1 MTGGVLDQVTLHLVS
16 GLDTLDQFRRWA
28 GERREGPLCVDT
40 ETSGL
45 NPHRDVHRLT
55 QLGDTRH
62 GWAFPPGWF
71 GAANEVIGR
80 YRGRIGMFNSPFDW
94 RVLEHCDGVTPRWE
108 ATDDAQLA
116 GHIHDSRRVNAL
128 KARSAIEIDPRALA
142 GEKLLSE
149 GMKKQHW
156 NWANV
161 PVTWP
166 PYWQYGAIDTVC
178 TAHLLAKFLPEVI
191 SQFGPAYDLELRYA
205 ALCAQMMSAGMM
217 IDIPYIHARMA
228 EVEAWTA
235 RATAWLRDQWGIT
248 SLGSNEQVGHAL
260 ERAGVPILHRTG
272 TGLPTADRDTLAM
285 YAVQFPH
292 AAGLLNT
299 LIAAKKGEGITGKY
313 LGKFLAMADGDI
325 MHYSIHSTGAQ
336 RTGRSSVSDPPM
348 QQFDRQ
354 VPYIRGSYVPRP
366 GNVFVAIDADQ
377 IEARLA
383 AHFSAD
389 PQLIADFA
397 DADASGASFFLIQ
410 AAGIYRTEITKK
422 DPRYTTTKNAFYGWQ
437 FGAGLETA
445 AATAGVSIEQMRP
458 AYEGIKA
465 RYRGVQGMMNKIVKE
480 NRHRGH
486 RPQIRTISGKRLYG
500 DRGKEYALQDYM
512 IQGSAADLMKRGGI
526 DLAAAG
532 LGDML
537 RLSIHDEWLLECPAA
552 DAADVLRT
560 AQQVLTNRTDFRVPL
575 TWSGSILTERWVKT

>member
-1 MTGGVLDQVTLHLVS
+1 MGSLDE
-16 GLDTLDQFRRWA
+16 FRRWV
-28 GERREGPLCVDT
+28 GERRDGPLCVDT
-40 ETSGL
+40 ESGGL
-45 NPHRDVHRLT
+45 SPHRNRHRLT
-55 QLGDTRH
+55 QIGDMWT
-62 GWAFPPGWF
+62 GWAFTPGWF
-71 GAANEVIGR
+71 GAANEVITGYQGR
-80 YRGRIGMFNSPFDW
+80 LGMFNSPYDH
-94 RVLEHCDGVTPRWE
+94 RVLQHQDGVTPRWE

-116 GHIHDSRRVNAL
+116 SHIVDSARVNKL
-128 KARSAIEIDPRALA
+128 KARSAIEIDPRAVA
-142 GEKLLSE
+142 GERLLSE

-156 NWANV
+156 TWDTV
-161 PVTWP
+161 PVTWE
-166 PYWQYGAIDTVC
+166 PYWQYGALDPVL

-235 RATAWLRDQWGIT
+235 RATSWLRAQWGIT
-248 SLGSNEQVGHAL
+248 SMGSNEQVGAAL
-260 ERAGVPILHRTG
+260 ERAGVPILHRTA

-292 AAGLLNT
+292 AAPLLNT
-299 LIAAKKGEGITGKY
+299 LIAARKGEGITGKY
-313 LGKFLAMADGDI
+313 LGKFLAMADGDV

-336 RTGRSSVSDPPM
+336 RTGRSSASDPPM
-348 QQFDRQ
+348 HQFDRQ
-354 VPYIRGSYVPRP
+354 VPYVRGSYIPRP
-366 GNVFVAIDADQ
+366 GCAFVTIDADQ

-383 AHFSAD
+383 AHFSGDA
-389 PQLIADFA
+389 QLIADFA
-397 DADASGASFFLIQ
+397 EADATGASFFLIQ
-410 AAGIYRTEITKK
+410 AAGIYRQEITKA

-445 AATAGVSIEQMRP
+445 AATAQVSIEQMRP

-465 RYRGVQGMMNKIVKE
+465 RYPGVQQMMNRIVRE
-480 NRHRGH
+480 NRRQGH

-500 DRGKEYALQDYM
+500 DRGKEYALQDYK

-532 LGDML
+532 LGDYL

-552 DAADVLRT
+552 DAQDVLRT
-560 AQQVLTNRTDFRVPL
+560 AQRVLTNTTDFRVPL